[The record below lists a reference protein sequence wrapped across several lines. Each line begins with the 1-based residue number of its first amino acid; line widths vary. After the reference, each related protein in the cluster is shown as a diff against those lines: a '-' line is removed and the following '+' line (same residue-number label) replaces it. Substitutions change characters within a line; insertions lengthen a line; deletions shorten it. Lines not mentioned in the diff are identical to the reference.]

1 MAEIE
6 LSGIA
11 WLTGKSPS
19 AAQRWREFFTTRV
32 RNTCNNSAGLMLLR
46 LEPGKITVRML
57 VRVVRAD
64 LSLLRKAL
72 VRWVPL
78 TDLHVDVSEGAMFPR
93 GGACQNVQSVK
104 A

>member
-1 MAEIE
+1 
-6 LSGIA
+6 
-11 WLTGKSPS
+11 
-19 AAQRWREFFTTRV
+19 
-32 RNTCNNSAGLMLLR
+32 MLLR
-46 LEPGKITVRML
+46 LEPGKITVRTL
-57 VRVVRAD
+57 IRVVRAD